1 MNSIIANPKT
11 EAESKAVLDF
21 LKSMKIDVEV
31 YEKPSKEEV
40 LKSIEQGAKEAKL
53 YLEGKIKL
61 QNAFELYNEL

>member
-1 MNSIIANPKT
+1 MDSIIVNPKT
-11 EAESKAVLDF
+11 KAESKAVLDF

-31 YEKPSKEEV
+31 YEKPTKEEV
-40 LKSIEQGAKEAKL
+40 LKSIEQGAKEVKL

>member
-1 MNSIIANPKT
+1 MNSIIASPKT
-11 EAESKAVLDF
+11 EAETKAVLDF
-21 LKSMKIDVEV
+21 LNSMNIDVEI

-40 LKSIEQGAKEAKL
+40 LKSIEQGAKEVKL

>member
-1 MNSIIANPKT
+1 MNSIIASPKT
-11 EAESKAVLDF
+11 EAETKAVLDF
-21 LKSMKIDVEV
+21 LNSMNIDVEV

-40 LKSIEQGAKEAKL
+40 LKSIEQGAKEVKL